1 VQIANASSGVSSKCV
16 HLWTGCGGLLL
27 QTQQRGGGC
36 YPRVPCKTDEPIRM
50 PFFETWSL
58 RARRTN
64 RVLGAGRNSRGDGAI
79 FDVTPARRKSQ
90 GTSGEKLARAD
101 EPNERCRARRGVLG
115 PMRQRVL
122 MSWDLDP
129 PRKVRSR
136 VDEPAAAGV
145 RRLSWRGW
153 VVEPAAARLA
163 GRVCD
168 RGVRAV
174 RQRHQPRPSPAC
186 RCAAISYSCRTQRG
200 LSCHQPR
207 SAPAPPAAGVRP
219 FPTRAARSVVCLAIN
234 HDPRRHRC
242 NVKRCRAPPG
252 ELRYN
257 DVMYDVTSR
266 VTSRVTSC
274 MT

>member
-36 YPRVPCKTDEPIRM
+36 YPRVPCKTDEPTRM

-101 EPNERCRARRGVLG
+101 EPNERCRRARRGVLG
-115 PMRQRVL
+115 PVRQRVL

-174 RQRHQPRPSPAC
+174 RQRHQPR
-186 RCAAISYSCRTQRG
+186 
-200 LSCHQPR
+200 
-207 SAPAPPAAGVRP
+207 SAPAPPAARVRPFPTRVTRSAVRQRHQPRPSPAPPAARVRP

-266 VTSRVTSC
+266 VTSC

>member
-64 RVLGAGRNSRGDGAI
+64 RALGAGRNSRGDGAI

-101 EPNERCRARRGVLG
+101 EPNERCRRARRGVLR
-115 PMRQRVL
+115 PTRQRVL

-174 RQRHQPRPSPAC
+174 RQRHQPRPSPA
-186 RCAAISYSCRTQRG
+186 
-200 LSCHQPR
+200 
-207 SAPAPPAAGVRP
+207 PPAAGVRP

-257 DVMYDVTSR
+257 DVMYDVASR

-274 MT
+274 MTSRRV